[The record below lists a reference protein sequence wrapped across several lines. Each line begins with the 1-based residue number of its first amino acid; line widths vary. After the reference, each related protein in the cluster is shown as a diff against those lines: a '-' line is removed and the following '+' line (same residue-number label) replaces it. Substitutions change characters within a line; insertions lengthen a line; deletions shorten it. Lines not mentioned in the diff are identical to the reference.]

1 MGRLFLDT
9 PADKEKRIDRFIEHM
24 RHAEGVFFA
33 SNKRGLPTPRDLLW
47 LLFADAV
54 DTQRQMQNV
63 ERRMV
68 SRVGSAMPSSR
79 ETEGEAFIRERSR
92 LEDGMAQYDT
102 SEVRIVVHQSAA
114 DRMVDIM
121 DLLRFVRAGRQGQD
135 ALRYKRT
142 FLAHAGGNGAEFCTR
157 VWDKHRVDIMSRQ
170 SLHDIKSRVLGQIL
184 AGIEQE
190 FGLVRTSRGFRR
202 LTVREIER
210 RRKERKR
217 EENRRRREA
226 QENAG

>member
-1 MGRLFLDT
+1 MVRLFLDT
-9 PADKEKRIDRFIEHM
+9 PADLEKRIDRFIEHM
-24 RHAEGVFFA
+24 RHAEDIFFVT
-33 SNKRGLPTPRDLLW
+33 SKRGLPTPRDLLW

-54 DTQRQMQNV
+54 DTARNMRDQ

-68 SRVGSAMPSSR
+68 SKVGSAMPSARDTENERRVR
-79 ETEGEAFIRERSR
+79 ELAR
-92 LEDGMAQYDT
+92 LIDGMPQYDDT
-102 SEVRIVVHQSAA
+102 EVRIVVHESAA

-142 FLAHAGGNGAEFCTR
+142 FLAHAGGYGPEFCTR
-157 VWDKHRVDIMSRQ
+157 VWDKHRSDMMSRQ
-170 SLHDIKSRVLGQIL
+170 TLHDVKSRVLGQIL

-202 LTVREIER
+202 LTIREIEK

-217 EENRRRREA
+217 EEVRRRREA
-226 QENAG
+226 QEDAG